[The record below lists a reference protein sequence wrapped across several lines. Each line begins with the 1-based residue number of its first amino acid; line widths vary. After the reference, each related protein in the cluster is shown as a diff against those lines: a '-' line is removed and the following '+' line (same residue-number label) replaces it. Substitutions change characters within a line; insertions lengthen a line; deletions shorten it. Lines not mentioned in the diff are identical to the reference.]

1 MVAEVAVNN
10 SSTANQSPATDSSLV
25 SNNTQKKAKSR
36 QRGRKKSKKQR
47 AEEDAKRRQ
56 ELGFKDTKDDSL
68 DNVEIEYVTQPVDTD
83 ALKNMQGMQ
92 DVDEDTLAQMS
103 QVFQHYQISNR
114 DEDEENESKV
124 KVDEGT
130 EEGAGV
136 GEEQNEEDEDMEDSD
151 QPLSKKKLKKLQR
164 LTVAELKQLVK
175 KPEVVEWWDVTA
187 SDPKLLVNLKSYRNT
202 VPVPAHW
209 SQKRKYLQGKRG
221 IEKPPWELP
230 DFIKDTGIMEMRDA
244 VKEKE
249 DSMKLKTKTRERVA
263 PKMGKLDID
272 YQKLHDAFF
281 RFQTKPKFTIHGELY
296 YEGKEFETK
305 LKEKKPGQLS
315 EELKSAL
322 NMPPL
327 APPPW
332 LINMQRYGPPP
343 SYPNLTI
350 PGLNSPIPDGA
361 QWGYHPGGW
370 GRPPVDEF
378 NRPLYGDVFGVMQKE
393 VVPPEIVE
401 PVDKNLWGELESEEE
416 FEEEEEEEEQSEE
429 EEEEEAEAEA
439 AQEEEQPQP
448 TEEAMKDGL
457 VTPSGMASVASGLE
471 TPDFIELRKDVRK
484 QQEEDEQPRQLYQVL
499 PEVQKNVSGFMGSQ
513 HGYDLSTVEK
523 GGEPSTARSS
533 KRKMGGN
540 VDVAIDPSELEA
552 GLDESTLR
560 AKYDA
565 QMRSKLPAGAGG
577 EDLSD
582 MYVEH
587 ASRQAKKLKAA
598 QENKKDKR
606 KEFKF

>member
-1 MVAEVAVNN
+1 
-10 SSTANQSPATDSSLV
+10 
-25 SNNTQKKAKSR
+25 
-36 QRGRKKSKKQR
+36 
-47 AEEDAKRRQ
+47 
-56 ELGFKDTKDDSL
+56 
-68 DNVEIEYVTQPVDTD
+68 
-83 ALKNMQGMQ
+83 
-92 DVDEDTLAQMS
+92 
-103 QVFQHYQISNR
+103 
-114 DEDEENESKV
+114 
-124 KVDEGT
+124 
-130 EEGAGV
+130 
-136 GEEQNEEDEDMEDSD
+136 
-151 QPLSKKKLKKLQR
+151 
-164 LTVAELKQLVK
+164 
-175 KPEVVEWWDVTA
+175 
-187 SDPKLLVNLKSYRNT
+187 
-202 VPVPAHW
+202 
-209 SQKRKYLQGKRG
+209 
-221 IEKPPWELP
+221 
-230 DFIKDTGIMEMRDA
+230 
-244 VKEKE
+244 
-249 DSMKLKTKTRERVA
+249 
-263 PKMGKLDID
+263 
-272 YQKLHDAFF
+272 
-281 RFQTKPKFTIHGELY
+281 
-296 YEGKEFETK
+296 
-305 LKEKKPGQLS
+305 
-315 EELKSAL
+315 
-322 NMPPL
+322 
-327 APPPW
+327 
-332 LINMQRYGPPP
+332 
-343 SYPNLTI
+343 
-350 PGLNSPIPDGA
+350 
-361 QWGYHPGGW
+361 
-370 GRPPVDEF
+370 
-378 NRPLYGDVFGVMQKE
+378 MQKE
-393 VVPPEIVE
+393 VVPPEVCYSWIEQKTYGIDFSLNQIVE
-401 PVDKNLWGELESEEE
+401 PVDKNLWGELESEEGWYTRTILKDHFIDSYDSVLE